1 MTVPISTA
9 SGKTLGMEMD
19 DPAMLAA
26 RNAFLVLL
34 VVLFAF
40 SVYQF
45 AFVEDA
51 TPTGAVFWALGA
63 GVFYFSRYYYRK
75 QAE

>member
-1 MTVPISTA
+1 MAVLISTV
-9 SGKTLGMEMD
+9 SGKESGMEMD

-26 RNAFLVLL
+26 RNAFLVLI

-45 AFVEDA
+45 AFVRDA
-51 TPTGAVFWALGA
+51 TPTGAVLWALGA

-75 QAE
+75 QAD

>member
-1 MTVPISTA
+1 
-9 SGKTLGMEMD
+9 MEMD

-34 VVLFAF
+34 VVLFGF

-45 AFVEDA
+45 AFVDDA
-51 TPTGAVFWALGA
+51 PPTGAALWALGA
-63 GVFYFSRYYYRK
+63 GVYYFSRYYYRK